1 MDAVD
6 KRYPDSWVCLM
17 NPDSKQDRYTQD
29 VKHCLTFDSLAV
41 ELFI

>member
-17 NPDSKQDRYTQD
+17 NPDSKQDRYTLSRYNISYY
-29 VKHCLTFDSLAV
+29 KYV
-41 ELFI
+41 ELHM

>member
-17 NPDSKQDRYTQD
+17 NPDSNQDRYT
-29 VKHCLTFDSLAV
+29 HRAAIHTITLV
-41 ELFI
+41 ELFM

>member
-17 NPDSKQDRYTQD
+17 NPDSTQDRYTNNAAIFKF
-29 VKHCLTFDSLAV
+29 VN
-41 ELFI
+41 